1 MKMSVTEVY
10 LDTNVI
16 VGLFTVDPL
25 SALAEAI
32 LSADPV
38 VVFVSDLALAEC
50 ASVLARRVRMAELTR
65 EEAKQAFIRQDEW
78 MQNFANITTIQ
89 PSDIADAAR
98 FIRRLD
104 LNLRLQ
110 DAIHIATAMRTGT
123 LLATFDVKMAE
134 SAVKLGCPILEIK
147 QN

>member
-1 MKMSVTEVY
+1 MSVTEVY
-10 LDTNVI
+10 LDANVI

-25 SALAEAI
+25 SALAEAV
-32 LSADPV
+32 LSVDPV
-38 VVFVSDLALAEC
+38 LVFVSDLALAEC
-50 ASVLARRVRMAELTR
+50 ASVLARRVRMAELTK
-65 EEAKQAFIRQDEW
+65 EEAQQAFIRLDEW
-78 MQNFANITTIQ
+78 MLNFANITTIQ

-110 DAIHIATAMRTGT
+110 DAIHIATAMRIGAI
-123 LLATFDVKMAE
+123 LATFDVKMADN
-134 SAVKLGCPILEIK
+134 AAILGCPLLEMK